1 MVYKPALYKP
11 TGGVAVAIAIRVSLA
26 YTLRGVAVIAMM
38 FAASSQAA
46 EELAMVSISDLRP
59 TQAFIAHDQVNYKL
73 QRYAVDRRKLFDD
86 LCEVYGRGDRA
97 EITDTSV
104 PQDITSFS
112 CRLSAQTAYAPQ
124 TMKTAVRGPGGAYYL
139 TDGHHT
145 FSTFHDF
152 METGP
157 DFVVPVRVTHDQSSL
172 SANDFWRWL
181 QDNRLTWLQDANG
194 ETITPAQLPAQLG
207 RANLGND
214 VWRGAMYFLRD
225 MVWAKP
231 DPAIPFVEFYW
242 AQQLRA
248 QPWLQPPELNSAPA
262 YLLWLER
269 LGGHIMA
276 LPPELTLGPQGQN
289 ADALGRLPGT
299 SSWQLG
305 ELLCEGTDIGKLA
318 LALAARGVA
327 SDCRLFGGEP
337 DAAPIL
343 AAAESRSEDAAES
356 DLLLAVIEIP
366 AGSHE
371 KWQMDK
377 AAPGLLE
384 WERVGDD
391 LRVINYLPYPA
402 NYGALPGTLAARE
415 EGGDGDPLDVLVLGP
430 ALPRGTSVP
439 VRVIARMSMLDDGER
454 DDKLIAVVPD
464 DNPFA
469 QLNDLAD
476 LQAQFPGVSDILMIW
491 FQNYKGAS
499 GNVTEL
505 ALEEFRQEQ

>member
-11 TGGVAVAIAIRVSLA
+11 VGGFAVVRAIQVSLTSA
-26 YTLRGVAVIAMM
+26 LCRGVAISMLV
-38 FAASSQAA
+38 AASSHAA

-59 TQAFIAHDQVNYKL
+59 TQALIAHDQVNYKL
-73 QRYAVDRRKLFDD
+73 QRYVVDRRKLFDD

-97 EITDTSV
+97 DITDISV

-112 CRLSAQTAYAPQ
+112 CRLSGQTAYAPQ

-152 METGP
+152 VETGP

-172 SANDFWRWL
+172 STDDFWRWL
-181 QDNRLTWLQDANG
+181 QNNNLTWLQDADG
-194 ETITPAQLPAQLG
+194 EAITPTQLPAKLG

-231 DPAIPFVEFYW
+231 EPAIPFVEFYW
-242 AQQLRA
+242 AQHLRS

-289 ADALGRLPGT
+289 ADALGRLSGA
-299 SSWQLG
+299 SSWQLS
-305 ELLCEGTDIGKLA
+305 ELLCDGSDIGKLA

-327 SDCRLFGGEP
+327 SDCRLFGGKP
-337 DAAPIL
+337 DAAPIV
-343 AAAESRSEDAAES
+343 AAAGPRSDDSGEN

-384 WERVGDD
+384 WERVDD
-391 LRVINYLPYPA
+391 ELRVINYLPYPA

-430 ALPRGTSVP
+430 ALPRGTRVP

-454 DDKLIAVVPD
+454 DDKLIGVVPG
-464 DNPFA
+464 DNPFT
-469 QLNDLAD
+469 QLDDLAD
-476 LQAQFPGVSDILMIW
+476 LQAQFPGVSDILMMW
-491 FQNYKGAS
+491 FQNYKGTA
-499 GNVTEL
+499 GNVTGL
-505 ALEEFRQEQ
+505 ALEEFRQAQ